1 MPVRLID
8 HSPTPDLKVATAAL
22 TSITGSPPSD
32 IYFHLVKNGMWE
44 DDSRKLIDVLNS
56 GHLDILEHVTF
67 TFSLNDISR
76 LASFL
81 LVRHRIPTFTQVS
94 QRYTPVNESSI
105 VTPESIERNERAEE
119 LFDEFIG
126 ECFKFYNDA
135 VEAGQEREDA
145 RYGLPIAVRTHMM
158 FSANLREL
166 LHIISSNIQFVP
178 KELADISQSMLSCIR
193 EKAPLCARLYE
204 GTKDTALFGEY
215 WERQSLRDANRF
227 SSRMLFEGSET
238 QRKARKKEKRRDGVT
253 ILQCSYN
260 PVELISR
267 RVVEGKTGGHAGS
280 LPYNDCSR
288 IIKELKETSNFPREF
303 EYAHV
308 TFAYGESLAS
318 AHQDIRHRMRTMTV
332 QPFDSIMERG
342 EVVIPPS
349 FKGEIFEDRLGDLR
363 TLSGHTYRSLLKEGI
378 PIHDASYVILNA
390 AKAHIIS
397 DFDFRNLCKAFA
409 LRCCLRAQW
418 EIRDIYDAMLRE
430 MIRIAPLIFRDAGP
444 GCRRSSGCPEGML
457 MCNTPRGKYFLQEI
471 YMEKYPDTPLTK
483 KLRGKV

>member
-44 DDSRKLIDVLNS
+44 DDSHKLIDVLNS
-56 GHLDILEHVTF
+56 GHQDILEHVTF

-81 LVRHRIPTFTQVS
+81 IVRHRIPTFTQIS

-105 VTPESIERNERAEE
+105 VTPESIEGNERAKE

-126 ECFKFYNDA
+126 ECFRFYHDA
-135 VEAGQEREDA
+135 IEAGHEREDT
-145 RYGLPIAVRTHMM
+145 RYGLPIAVHTHMV
-158 FSANLREL
+158 FTANLREL

-178 KELADISQSMLSCIR
+178 KELADISQSILSCIR
-193 EKAPLCARLYE
+193 EKAPLCAQFYDD
-204 GTKDTALFGEY
+204 TKDTALFGEY
-215 WERQSLRDANRF
+215 GERQSLRDANRL
-227 SSRMLFEGSET
+227 SSKMLFEGSET
-238 QRKARKKEKRRDGVT
+238 QRKARKKKKKRDGVT
-253 ILQCSYN
+253 ILQCSNN

-267 RVVEGKTGGHAGS
+267 RVVEGKTGGHVGS
-280 LPYNDCSR
+280 LPNHDCSK
-288 IIKELKETSNFPREF
+288 IIKELKETGTFPREF

-308 TFAYGESLAS
+308 TFAYEESLAS

-332 QPFDSIMERG
+332 QPFDSIIEGG

-349 FKGEIFEDRLGDLR
+349 FKGGVFGGRLEDLH
-363 TLSGHTYRSLLKEGI
+363 TLSDHTYRSLLKEGI
-378 PIHDASYVILNA
+378 PIPDASYVILNA

-430 MIRIAPLIFRDAGP
+430 MIRITPLIFRDAGP
-444 GCRRSSGCPEGML
+444 GCRRPSGCPEGIL
-457 MCNTPRGKYFLQEI
+457 ICNTPRGKYFPQEV
-471 YMEKYPDTPLTK
+471 YMKKHPDTPLAK
-483 KLRGKV
+483 KLRGKA